1 MQTAGYLK
9 ILVEDIHSTVVA
21 TVDKDGRPVTRC
33 IDMMLYDESGVY
45 FLTAKGKNFYA
56 ELIKQKYISLSA
68 VQGKRCISLSG
79 KVRNIGSEKLDEI
92 FEKNP
97 YMKKIYPAGTRD
109 ALEVFKIYEAEG
121 NFFDISD
128 PGHVTRG
135 FFALGKAEEIKSG
148 YFVNKSCIG
157 CKKCFSACP
166 QKCIEFSAGKES
178 KTEKAKIEQ
187 NRCLH
192 CGRCFEV
199 CPVHA
204 IIRTA

>member
-1 MQTAGYLK
+1 MQTIDYLK
-9 ILVEDIHSTVVA
+9 ILVEDIHSTVLA

-45 FLTAKGKNFYA
+45 FLTAKGKNFYT
-56 ELIKQKYISLSA
+56 EVMSQKYISLSA
-68 VQGKRCISLSG
+68 VQGKRCLSLAG

-97 YMKKIYPAGTRD
+97 YMQKIYPDQTKD
-109 ALEVFKIYEAEG
+109 ALEVFKIFEAEG

-128 PGHVTRG
+128 PSHVTRG
-135 FFALGKAEEIKSG
+135 FFTLGKKEKTNSG
-148 YFVNKSCIG
+148 YFVNKNCIR
-157 CKKCFSACP
+157 CKKCFSVCP
-166 QKCIEFSAGKES
+166 QKCIVFSADEKS
-178 KTEKAKIEQ
+178 KTKKANIEQ
-187 NRCLH
+187 NHCLC

-204 IIRTA
+204 IIKTA